1 MDIYWEN
8 VDKNLD
14 QLTKL
19 FSTLPSS
26 DLVILPEMFTTGFTM
41 NASQVAEKE
50 EDKTLSWMNKMSNEY
65 DIMIMGSIPV
75 VEKKH
80 FYNRLFVV

>member
-1 MDIYWEN
+1 MKITSIQMNIYWEN

-41 NASQVAEKE
+41 NAQQVAEK
-50 EDKTLSWMNKMSNEY
+50 
-65 DIMIMGSIPV
+65 
-75 VEKKH
+75 KKIK
-80 FYNRLFVV
+80 R